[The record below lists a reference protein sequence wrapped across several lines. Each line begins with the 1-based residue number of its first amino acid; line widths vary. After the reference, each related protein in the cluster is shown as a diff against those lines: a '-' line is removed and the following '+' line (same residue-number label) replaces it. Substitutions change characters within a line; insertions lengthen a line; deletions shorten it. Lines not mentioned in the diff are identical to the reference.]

1 MKKSAISI
9 LTVIFFMSVFI
20 MGCSSKVTSGET
32 EDPWEPYKVTVG
44 EARRKNLGRYYLVKQ
59 NKDVYLF
66 MDKIYPPASST
77 AGGYL
82 VHNDIPAFVCEDG
95 DSLVYFYGL
104 GNKQADKIKLAKV
117 NPPTGALHI
126 AYYYLYDKS
135 GNTIKC
141 FENPN
146 DVKEKSMITDKDG
159 NEIGDV
165 DNNMYN
171 LNIGETYTV
180 RVEEETGIFEEE
192 LTADWLYYSCNDD
205 NHEYTIHPDL
215 SRKGFASYDLSS
227 LEPGYYVVKEFV
239 YNIIEI
245 R

>member
-20 MGCSSKVTSGET
+20 MGCSSKVTSGEA

-44 EARRKNLGRYYLVKQ
+44 EARRNNLGRYYLVKQ

-77 AGGYL
+77 VGGYL

-126 AYYYLYDKS
+126 AYY
-135 GNTIKC
+135 
-141 FENPN
+141 
-146 DVKEKSMITDKDG
+146 
-159 NEIGDV
+159 
-165 DNNMYN
+165 
-171 LNIGETYTV
+171 
-180 RVEEETGIFEEE
+180 
-192 LTADWLYYSCNDD
+192 
-205 NHEYTIHPDL
+205 
-215 SRKGFASYDLSS
+215 
-227 LEPGYYVVKEFV
+227 
-239 YNIIEI
+239 
-245 R
+245 